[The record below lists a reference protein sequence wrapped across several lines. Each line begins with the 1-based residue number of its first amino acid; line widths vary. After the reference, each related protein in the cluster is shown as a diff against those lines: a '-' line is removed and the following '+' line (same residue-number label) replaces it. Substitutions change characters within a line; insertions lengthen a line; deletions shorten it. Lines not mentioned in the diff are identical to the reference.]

1 MKAITCKN
9 CGKRVSKM
17 PSTWTL
23 DDCCFYCPDC
33 WKVPCHSP
41 CCRCLD
47 TFGEFSCKI
56 NIYIYC
62 IYNSIKNCR
71 FLLCGRIYGESNETN
86 RWRFILKAQKLIR
99 AVLYQ
104 IIYYVCVWH
113 ARLSAMKGHDR
124 VPAGDYILIIYIL
137 LWMLNMHD
145 EVSKQAKS
153 AASTVSVKCN
163 CFQETEAPPKL
174 LETAQTWKAQPSNYF
189 LGC

>member
-1 MKAITCKN
+1 MQKLWKA
-9 CGKRVSKM
+9 RVQDALHLDIRWLLLLLSRLLEGAL
-17 PSTWTL
+17 SFTL
-23 DDCCFYCPDC
+23 L
-33 WKVPCHSP
+33 S
-41 CCRCLD
+41 L
-47 TFGEFSCKI
+47 FGYI
-56 NIYIYC
+56 WRVLLQDQYIYIYC